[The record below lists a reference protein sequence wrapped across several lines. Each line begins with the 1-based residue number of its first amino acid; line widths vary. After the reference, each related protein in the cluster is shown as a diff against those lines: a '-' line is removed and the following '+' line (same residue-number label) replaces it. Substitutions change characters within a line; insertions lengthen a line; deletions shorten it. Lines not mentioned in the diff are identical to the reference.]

1 MPRAAS
7 MTGPRRSLA
16 EIGDPE
22 HLDIPDG
29 GSQGE
34 AHTGGAAS
42 RRTQTA
48 QQGLMQGEDHAAETS
63 RPAVVGVVEDD
74 PVHSPPLTPDEIA
87 ILNDIASGAEKT
99 YRVSHSEFL
108 EIINGHAKPKA
119 RAGRHVP

>member
-7 MTGPRRSLA
+7 MTGPRRSLE

-42 RRTQTA
+42 RRTRTA
-48 QQGLMQGEDHAAETS
+48 QQALMEGGARTAGTS
-63 RPAVVGVVEDD
+63 RPAVVGAVEADSI
-74 PVHSPPLTPDEIA
+74 HSPPLTPGEIA
-87 ILNDIASGAEKT
+87 ILDAIASGAEKP
-99 YRVSHSEFL
+99 YCVSKSEFTQ
-108 EIINGHAKPKA
+108 IINSYARPKT
-119 RAGRHVP
+119 HD

>member
-42 RRTQTA
+42 RRTRTA
-48 QQGLMQGEDHAAETS
+48 QQSLMQGGAPTAGTP
-63 RPAVVGVVEDD
+63 RPAVVGAVVVD
-74 PVHSPPLTPDEIA
+74 PVPSPLSPAEIA
-87 ILNDIASGAEKT
+87 IFEDIASGAEKT
-99 YRVSHSEFL
+99 YRVSDSEFL